1 MGINATKVEKTK
13 LKKQLFNCKIPYD
26 WRIFVL
32 KKQTPPLNWQRTF
45 FVLNYKVCETIFNM
59 LVEFE

>member
-1 MGINATKVEKTK
+1 MMFNILTEHCKKNTCIKINWEVMGINATKVEKTK

-32 KKQTPPLNWQRTF
+32 KNRHHH
-45 FVLNYKVCETIFNM
+45 
-59 LVEFE
+59 